1 MADYTLEDLEKGIRA
16 ADAAG
21 DSEGVKALGAEY
33 QRMIGATKAAP
44 AAKSAEEYAMPEYAP
59 PEGTL
64 ARIGRAAGEY
74 AKERAT
80 KPSAPLVDTGLGIG
94 EAGLSMATGTLASA
108 LGGIRGI
115 ANLAVGEPAEVAAQ
129 KVQETQQAMTYAPR
143 TAAGKLTT
151 EVAGAPLALASEL
164 GGAAGGAIGGLAGE
178 KGRIAG
184 EALGEFLP
192 QAAATLLPGAQA
204 LRGAR
209 IARTRAE
216 QIPIAGETY
225 SPLRKLTPEQQERFA
240 MQRRTGATVDPVTG
254 ELKGGMH
261 PTLGSITRE
270 PEQMAFEQRMART
283 PLGEQLLAREEANN
297 AALIQAVKN
306 TDETYAT
313 RKSPLSYIDT
323 GRSVLDALEA
333 KKLASDKNV
342 NALYEEAK
350 AAGETKQPISRGKL
364 NAFKRFL
371 NTNKREIEAHPGTN
385 AVAKKFE
392 DFLEEN
398 KGVLTADDMEH
409 LYKMSNRLKTYDNRY
424 AMGQIKH
431 RINMATENAGGP
443 LYQQARFAKAK
454 HEMEFTERKGIA
466 DLLERKTATDPKTA
480 TENVFQDT
488 VIKGSLEELK
498 DVSRSLLTTDN
509 PALVAKGTTAVREL
523 QHQTIDHIL
532 RQATKSAT
540 QTRLGQPEFSPAK
553 FKQTIEESF
562 GKAGKEKL
570 EYLLGPE
577 ATRHLL
583 NVSKSA
589 IEAKTASGRMGQ
601 SRTSVDLLNDMA
613 RQARHEAAL
622 YLLEHV
628 PAGRL
633 ARVVVEPL
641 KTHRAT
647 KATQTGIEEAL
658 YPRRASPEETKQ
670 LAKAERGERKAIKRG
685 AMYPM
690 ALPASAASEAAQE
703 EERNR
708 RPLEQAFQ

>member
-1 MADYTLEDLEKGIRA
+1 MATEYTGEVIPQEYTGEVIPF
-16 ADAAG
+16 
-21 DSEGVKALGAEY
+21 DSTKPAE
-33 QRMIGATKAAP
+33 P
-44 AAKSAEEYAMPEYAP
+44 HMPEYAP
-59 PEGTL
+59 PDEGTL
-64 ARIGRAAGEY
+64 GRIGRLGKQYAGEL
-74 AKERAT
+74 AKKPISVTTPFREAAT
-80 KPSAPLVDTGLGIG
+80 SAG
-94 EAGLSMATGTLASA
+94 EAGLSLATGTLASV
-108 LGGIRGI
+108 LGGLRGI
-115 ANLAVGEPAEVAAQ
+115 ASPLTGEDAAEAVRS
-129 KVQETQQAMTYAPR
+129 TQRALTYEPR
-143 TAAGKLTT
+143 TSGGKVVT
-151 EVAGAPLALASEL
+151 EALGAPIALAAEL
-164 GGAAGGAIGGLAGE
+164 GGKAGGAIGGLVGE
-178 KGRIAG
+178 KGRAAG
-184 EALGEFLP
+184 EEIGKALP
-192 QAAATLLPGAQA
+192 QTLATLLPGVKAIRGTRAAQA
-204 LRGAR
+204 
-209 IARTRAE
+209 RAE
-216 QIPIAGETY
+216 QIPVAGETY
-225 SPLRKLTPEQQERFA
+225 SPLRELTPEQQQRFA

-254 ELKGGMH
+254 ELQGGMR

-283 PLGEQLLAREEANN
+283 PIGEQLLAREEANN

-306 TDETYAT
+306 TDETYAA
-313 RKSPLSYIDT
+313 RKEPLTYIDT

-342 NALYEEAK
+342 NALYEAAK

-371 NTNKREIEAHPGTN
+371 NTDKREIEAHPGTN
-385 AVAKKFE
+385 AIAKKFD
-392 DFLEEN
+392 DFLEEK

-409 LYKMSNRLKTYDNRY
+409 LYKMANRLKTYDNRY

-443 LYQQARFAKAK
+443 LYRQARFAKAK

-466 DLLERKTATDPKTA
+466 DLLERKTTTDPKTA

-488 VIKGSLEELK
+488 IIKGSLEELK

-509 PALVAKGTTAVREL
+509 PALITKGTTAVREL

-589 IEAKTASGRMGQ
+589 IESKTASGRMGQ

-633 ARVVVEPL
+633 ARVVAEPL

-647 KATQTGIEEAL
+647 KATKAGIEEAL
-658 YPRRASPEETKQ
+658 YPRRASPEEIKQ
-670 LAKAERGERKAIKRG
+670 LAKTERAERKSIKRG
-685 AMYPM
+685 GIYPM
-690 ALPASAASEAAQE
+690 AIPAAIGAESAQQE
-703 EERNR
+703 RIRREREKQ
-708 RPLEQAFQ
+708 LAMEQAFQ